1 MASAAQQQ
9 TPPQNPLQTNRDGST
24 SLNRTTS
31 NGSLPLGQL
40 KKPVGAGTKS
50 TDSTTFIPVCPAPPL
65 ITERKTILR
74 HATSSQD
81 SISGHLSS
89 VGPIPACGLDDWKYR
104 QEQMRQQQKQ
114 QQQGQKGELYADP
127 SPSGSL
133 HFLRLPLGQINL
145 SGIGA
150 SCASLLVHAP
160 SLSRVS
166 GQTDD
171 DSVPPLDAESISS
184 SAVWAQ
190 KPFGYMDPSKSGCP
204 LCARGDYSIMQA
216 TSTGQLARSRSLG
229 ALRLNPGIS
238 DCEIGADATTRAGA
252 ETSMTGLFRTEICL
266 FHKTRGWIINP
277 QACPDAGLP
286 VLWNKKSA
294 CSISMPNVSIPVFQ
308 LKDCVGDDP
317 DQLPTPTVKVDSDIT
332 IQDASPDNVNT
343 SKRKCQAWLQSWR

>member
-1 MASAAQQQ
+1 MASTAQQQ
-9 TPPQNPLQTNRDGST
+9 TSPQNTLQTNRDGAT

-31 NGSLPLGQL
+31 NGSLPLGQF
-40 KKPVGAGTKS
+40 KKP
-50 TDSTTFIPVCPAPPL
+50 DSATFIPIGPAPPL

-81 SISGHLSS
+81 SISGPLSS

-114 QQQGQKGELYADP
+114 QQGQKMELYADP

-171 DSVPPLDAESISS
+171 DSVPPVDAESIGS
-184 SAVWAQ
+184 SALWSQ
-190 KPFGYMDPSKSGCP
+190 KPFGYMDPSKLGCP
-204 LCARGDYSIMQA
+204 LCSRGDYSTMQA

-229 ALRLNPGIS
+229 ALRLNPAIS
-238 DCEIGADATTRAGA
+238 DCEIEADEAARAGA
-252 ETSMTGLFRTEICL
+252 ETSVKGLFRTEICL
-266 FHKTRGWIINP
+266 FHKTRGWIFNP
-277 QACPDAGLP
+277 QACPDNGLS

-294 CSISMPNVSIPVFQ
+294 CSISMPNVSFPVFQ
-308 LKDCVGDDP
+308 LKDCIGDDP
-317 DQLPTPTVKVDSDIT
+317 DQLPTPTVKVESDSVT
-332 IQDASPDNVNT
+332 QDASLNSVNT